1 MSISLE
7 EKFLKH
13 FQKLRWF
20 HNEVEVSFDIEDFK
34 IDVSLYSDQ
43 KPNISKE
50 KRDLDVIAQK
60 TRLHKAGWSTD
71 SKVVTRLLEFNYSDV
86 LFDRS
91 FRYISTFE
99 FVLNHQA
106 NKTNSDT
113 EFDIDWQFDNNEPQK
128 LYLYLLKTFLSAASF
143 VVHFKS
149 SQIQFNQLF

>member
-13 FQKLRWF
+13 FKKLRWF

-34 IDVSLYSDQ
+34 INVSVYSDQ

-50 KRDLDVIAQK
+50 KRDLDVITQK

-113 EFDIDWQFDNNEPQK
+113 EFDIDWQFDNNKP
-128 LYLYLLKTFLSAASF
+128 
-143 VVHFKS
+143 
-149 SQIQFNQLF
+149 

>member
-13 FQKLRWF
+13 FKKLRWF
-20 HNEVEVSFDIEDFK
+20 HNEVKVSFDIEDFK
-34 IDVSLYSDQ
+34 INVSVYSDQ

-50 KRDLDVIAQK
+50 KRDLDVITQK

-113 EFDIDWQFDNNEPQK
+113 EFDIDWQFDNNKP
-128 LYLYLLKTFLSAASF
+128 
-143 VVHFKS
+143 
-149 SQIQFNQLF
+149 